1 MYNGAFT
8 PAPSRIMTVAGNNGM
23 PNIGNQQPTVRAI
36 YDSVD
41 LSTVTGANP
50 FFQNVSTKT
59 FPFANI
65 QRNTLTAGQALSVQQ
80 FYFFVMTVVPATGV
94 ITDIKTLNEETALKP
109 LVKMDMTM
117 IVAGQEIMKQY
128 PISGSVG
135 PFNLHGAF
143 STGAESVAA
152 GTAIND
158 FRETAVKILPAQAVI
173 PANVEFTCNVQIPPF
188 TAPAAGTKY
197 LFLVL
202 EGYGTL
208 NTPNGAI

>member
-1 MYNGAFT
+1 MFGGAYT
-8 PAPSRIMTVAGNNGM
+8 PAPQKIMNVAGRNGM
-23 PNIGNQQPTVRAI
+23 PNVGAQQPTLRCI

-41 LSTVTGANP
+41 LSTITGGYP

-65 QRNTLTAGQALSVQQ
+65 QRNTLTAGQTLAVQQ
-80 FYFFVMTVVPATGV
+80 FYFQIVTVAAGI
-94 ITDIKTLNEETALKP
+94 ITDVKTLNEETALKA
-109 LVKMDMTM
+109 LVKMDMSM
-117 IVAGQEIMKQY
+117 VIAGQEVLKQY
-128 PISGSVG
+128 PVSGAIG

-143 STGAESVAA
+143 STPAETVAA
-152 GTAIND
+152 GTAVND
-158 FRETAVKILPAQAVI
+158 FRESAVKLLPAQYVI
-173 PANVEFTCNVQIPPF
+173 PENLEFNVNVQIPAF

-197 LFLVL
+197 LFLYL

>member
-1 MYNGAFT
+1 MTAPQRIMQVASNNGA
-8 PAPSRIMTVAGNNGM
+8 
-23 PNIGNQQPTVRAI
+23 PNIANQQPTVRAI
-36 YDSVD
+36 YDSFD
-41 LSTVTGANP
+41 LSTVTGGYS

-65 QRNTLTAGQALSVQQ
+65 QRNTLTAGQALAVQQ
-80 FYFFVMTVVPATGV
+80 FYFQIVTVASGI
-94 ITDIKTLNEETALKP
+94 ITDVKTLNEETALKP
-109 LVKMDMTM
+109 LMKMDMTM

-128 PISGSVG
+128 PVAGSIG
-135 PFNLHGAF
+135 SFNLHGSFAAP
-143 STGAESVAA
+143 AEAVAS
-152 GTAIND
+152 GSSINE
-158 FRETAVKILPAQAVI
+158 FRETAVKLLPAQAVI
-173 PANVEFTCNVQIPPF
+173 PPNVEFTVNVQIPAF